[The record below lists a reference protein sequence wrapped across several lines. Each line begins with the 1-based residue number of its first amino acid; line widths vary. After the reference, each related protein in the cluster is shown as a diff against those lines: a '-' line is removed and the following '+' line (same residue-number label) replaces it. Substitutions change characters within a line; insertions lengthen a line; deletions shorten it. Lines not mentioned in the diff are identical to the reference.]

1 MEFLHCDFK
10 TSMCT
15 CASLH
20 VDVLKSESN
29 VLNWGFPHVI
39 KALSLLNDP
48 AKPHS
53 ACFPRTLPP
62 ARMHTIWS
70 NKRSP
75 AYKQTITAFRAGTTN
90 AGDVI
95 IHIAINIAVVMMLMF
110 GLIWWLEIKL
120 TCDITEILLKETT
133 SD

>member
-1 MEFLHCDFK
+1 MEFLHYDFK

-20 VDVLKSESN
+20 VDVLISVNN

-39 KALSLLNDP
+39 KALSLPIQPNHTQHAFL
-48 AKPHS
+48 AHYLLHT
-53 ACFPRTLPP
+53 CTL
-62 ARMHTIWS
+62 RS
-70 NKRSP
+70 NKRSLT
-75 AYKQTITAFRAGTTN
+75 YKETIIAFRAGTTN

-110 GLIWWLEIKL
+110 DLMTEIKL
-120 TCDITEILLKETT
+120 TCDITEIMLKETM